1 MSNAVRFV
9 ADAMLGKLARWLR
22 ILGYDTLYNPAW
34 DDLELARIAR
44 AEDRVLLTR
53 DTPLAERRGVQ
64 TLFVQSE
71 KPLEQLGQVFSA
83 LGLHS
88 ASAYS
93 RCSVCNAPLQT
104 VSREALKDRLPE
116 FVLANQHSFRECP
129 HCGRV
134 YWQGTHWQGM
144 QEILNGLNGENSP

>member
-1 MSNAVRFV
+1 MGNAVRFV

-22 ILGYDTLYNPAW
+22 ILGYDTLYDPEW

-53 DTPLAERRGVQ
+53 DAPLADRRGVQ

-71 KPLEQLGQVFSA
+71 KPPEQLRQVFTA
-83 LGLHS
+83 FNLHS

-93 RCSVCNAPLQT
+93 RCTVCNALLLT

-129 HCGRV
+129 QCGRV
-134 YWQGTHWQGM
+134 YWQGTHWQEM
-144 QEILNGLNGENSP
+144 QKVLNGLNGENGR